1 MTIWSYTNG
10 SEVKPLFSYELPY
23 LVWWYMIEIFI
34 GFLKDCSLKIL
45 CGEFEIPSVSTTN
58 AAGNS
63 SVLLPETSL
72 PSSVTA
78 SPNG

>member
-1 MTIWSYTNG
+1 
-10 SEVKPLFSYELPY
+10 
-23 LVWWYMIEIFI
+23 MIEIFVW
-34 GFLKDCSLKIL
+34 FLKDCSLKIL

-78 SPNG
+78 SPDG